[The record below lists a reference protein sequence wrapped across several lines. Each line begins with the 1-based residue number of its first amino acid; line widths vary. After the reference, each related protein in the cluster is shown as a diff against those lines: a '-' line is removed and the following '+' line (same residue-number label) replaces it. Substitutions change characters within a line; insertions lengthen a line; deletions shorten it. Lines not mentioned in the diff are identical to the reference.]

1 MNKAGAIFIFP
12 LVLAGGCSQGLLP
25 ELDRV
30 DSDPVVSAPRVRSFA
45 TELCIEVDWEEDAA
59 ADEYLLER
67 AEDTLLDLFKPVYR
81 GQKQAYLD
89 TSCQDQ
95 GRYLYRLRKLRGS
108 RDFGPSEPILGIAS
122 DTCHDELEP
131 NDVESQ
137 ATSLTYDRYANLFF
151 YRATP
156 GLYPGAVVQDTDWY
170 TVEVPPRRIANIR
183 ITQAGLAPGSQYTFL
198 NFYLKGMSP
207 QRVVNNDLIQIPN
220 PSNMEKNFAFKLF
233 PNPDNFILEATLGG
247 GTLIDYSVSLHSIV
261 NL

>member
-1 MNKAGAIFIFP
+1 MNKVWALFIFP

-25 ELDRV
+25 ELDRI

-45 TELCIEVDWEEDAA
+45 AERCIEVEWNEDSA

-67 AEDTLLDLFKPVYR
+67 AEDTLLNFFTPVYR
-81 GQKQAYLD
+81 GLKLTYRD
-89 TSCQDQ
+89 TTCQDQ

-122 DTCHDELEP
+122 DTCQDELEP
-131 NDVESQ
+131 NDGESQ
-137 ATSLTYDRYANLFF
+137 ATPLAYDRFANLFF

-156 GLYPGAVVQDTDWY
+156 GLYPGAVVQDSDWY
-170 TVEVPPRRIANIR
+170 VVEVPPRRIANIR

-198 NFYLKGMSP
+198 NFYQKGMTP

-220 PSNMEKNFAFKLF
+220 PAYTQKTYFFKLF
-233 PNPDNFILEATLGG
+233 PNPDDFILEATLGG